1 MKKYTTHIGILV
13 AGLLLGWL
21 LFSGP
26 SADNTASEPVEAS
39 AENQQWTCS
48 MHPQIM
54 RSEPGDCPIC
64 GMDLIPAETSADGLA
79 ADQFKLTKNAMAL
92 ANIQTSVIGSGM
104 VENTTVKLSGKIVE
118 NGEEN
123 VVQVSYFSGRVEK
136 LHISSTGEKVHK
148 GQLLATVYSP
158 ELIAAQQELLIAMSL
173 KESQPELYKAVRNK
187 LQLWKLSET
196 QINSIE
202 SSKKVLENFPLYATV
217 SGTVSAKLVVEGAAI
232 QQGQPLFKI
241 VNLNTVWAHFDVYE
255 NQLHLFKKGQK
266 ITITTNATTHKE
278 FTTRISFIAPILNTK
293 TRVVTVRA
301 VLNNV
306 NNVLKPGMFV
316 EGKVDVST
324 SDKKDVVT
332 IPETAVLWTGKR
344 SVVYVKT
351 NPNEPVFEM
360 REITLGTKTGANYI
374 ILKGLKK
381 GDEIVTNGT
390 FTVDA
395 AAQLQGKKSMMNA
408 SGGRTTTGHEGH
420 LGNVT
425 AIDSE
430 DTDHST
436 MIKRIKVSSTFQNQ
450 LKNVVAIYLS
460 LKDHLVRSNG
470 LKTQEKAITLGAAL
484 SYVDMKLLTNAEAHK
499 SWMAIESKIKGAIE
513 KVAKTSDIKKQRT
526 AFVTVSS
533 ELIKAVQLV
542 GIDQKIMLQFCPM
555 ANNNK
560 GAYWLSLETE
570 IRNPYYGDAMLRC
583 GEVKQIIE

>member
-13 AGLLLGWL
+13 VGLLLGWL

-26 SADNTASEPVEAS
+26 SADNTASDPVEAS
-39 AENQQWTCS
+39 AENHQWTCS

-79 ADQFKLTKNAMAL
+79 ADQFKLIENAMAL

-118 NGEEN
+118 NEEEN
-123 VVQVSYFSGRVEK
+123 VVQVSYFSGRIEK
-136 LHISSTGEKVHK
+136 LHISSTGEKVRK

-158 ELIAAQQELLIAMSL
+158 ELVAAQQELLTAMSL
-173 KESQPELYKAVRNK
+173 KESQPALYKAVRNK
-187 LQLWKLSET
+187 LQLWKLSKT

-202 SSKKVLENFPLYATV
+202 SSKKVIENFPLYATV
-217 SGTVSAKLVVEGAAI
+217 SGTVSAKLVAEGAAI

-241 VNLNTVWAHFDVYE
+241 VNLTTVWAHFDVYE
-255 NQLHLFKKGQK
+255 NQIHLFKKGQK

-278 FTTRISFIAPILNTK
+278 FTATISFIDPILNTK

-301 VLNNV
+301 VLNNSK
-306 NNVLKPGMFV
+306 NRFKPGMFV

-324 SDKKDVVT
+324 SDKKDVVS

-344 SVVYVKT
+344 SVVYVKAS
-351 NPNEPVFEM
+351 PNEPVFEM

-374 ILKGLKK
+374 ILKGLNK

-425 AIDSE
+425 ADASE
-430 DTDHST
+430 NAEHST
-436 MIKRIKVSSTFQNQ
+436 MIKRIKVSSAFQNQ
-450 LKNVVAIYLS
+450 LKKVVTIYLS
-460 LKDHLVRSNG
+460 LKDHLVGSNG
-470 LKTQEKAITLGAAL
+470 LKTQEKAITLRAAL
-484 SYVDMKLLTNAEAHK
+484 SNVDMKLLTSAEAHK
-499 SWMAIESKIKGAIE
+499 GWMAIESKLKGAIE
-513 KVAKTSDIKKQRT
+513 KAAKISDIKKQRT
-526 AFVTVSS
+526 AFIEVSS

-570 IRNPYYGDAMLRC
+570 VRNPYYGDAMLSC

>member
-26 SADNTASEPVEAS
+26 SADKTVSEPTETHIK
-39 AENQQWTCS
+39 NQQWTCS

-54 RSEPGDCPIC
+54 QPEPGDCPIC
-64 GMDLIPAETSADGLA
+64 GMDLISAETSAEGLA
-79 ADQFKLTKNAMAL
+79 AEEFKLTENAMAL

-118 NGEEN
+118 NEEEN
-123 VVQVSYFSGRVEK
+123 VVQVSYFSGRIEK

-158 ELIAAQQELLIAMSL
+158 ELLAAQQELLTAMSL
-173 KESQPELYKAVRNK
+173 KKSQPELYKAVRNK
-187 LQLWKLSET
+187 LQLWKLSKA

-202 SSKKVLENFPLYATV
+202 SSKRVLENFPLYATV
-217 SGTVSAKLVVEGAAI
+217 SGTVSAKLVTEGAAI

-266 ITITTNATTHKE
+266 VSITTNAVVHKE
-278 FTTRISFIAPILNTK
+278 FAATISFIDPILNAT

-301 VLNNV
+301 VLSNSKNIF
-306 NNVLKPGMFV
+306 KPGMFV
-316 EGKVDVST
+316 EGKIDVSA

-360 REITLGTKTGANYI
+360 RKVTLGVKTGASYTV
-374 ILKGLKK
+374 LEGLKH
-381 GDEIVTNGT
+381 GDEIVSNGT

-395 AAQLQGKKSMMNA
+395 AAQLQGKKSMMN
-408 SGGRTTTGHEGH
+408 S
-420 LGNVT
+420 
-425 AIDSE
+425 SE
-430 DTDHST
+430 DKITLAYEEHSAI
-436 MIKRIKVSSTFQNQ
+436 IKRIKVSSRFRHQ
-450 LKNVVAIYLS
+450 LKNMVASYLS
-460 LKDHLVRSNG
+460 LKDNLVRSNG
-470 LKTQEKAITLGAAL
+470 VKTQEKAITLKADL
-484 SYVDMKLLTNAEAHK
+484 SKVDIKLLK
-499 SWMAIESKIKGAIE
+499 SETARKNWRAIENKLKVAIE
-513 KVAKTSDIKKQRT
+513 KVAKTSDIKKQRD
-526 AFVTVSS
+526 AFITVSS
-533 ELIKAVQLV
+533 ELAKAVQLV
-542 GIDQKIMLQFCPM
+542 GINQKVMLQFCPM

-570 IRNPYYGDAMLRC
+570 IRNPYYGDAMLSC